1 MAVLDA
7 DDAAKA
13 GRIAVMPQLG
23 ESKRAACGAALF
35 IC

>member
-7 DDAAKA
+7 DDAAKER
-13 GRIAVMPQLG
+13 RIGVMPQEG

-35 IC
+35 IG